1 VEENQM
7 KILCFAGSLR
17 SGSYNKKYV
26 GVAASI
32 LKDMKGVEV
41 KTVDL
46 ANYALPVFSQDI
58 QDKGFPQGVVDLANE
73 VKACDAL
80 VISTPEYN
88 GSISSVLKTTIDWLS
103 RDPLNPWP
111 GKHVCLLGASPG
123 ALGAVRG
130 LWHSRQPFEVLGC
143 HVFPE
148 MSGLPRAHEAFDENG
163 NLKDKAGQERLAK
176 LLSKFV
182 EYYLR

>member
-1 VEENQM
+1 M

-17 SGSYNKKYV
+17 SGSLNKKYV
-26 GVAASI
+26 GVAAGI
-32 LKDMKGVEV
+32 LRSMEGVEV
-41 KTVDL
+41 RTVDL
-46 ANYALPVFSQDI
+46 ADFPMPVFNQDI
-58 QDKGFPQGVVDLANE
+58 QDKGFPQAVVDLAAE
-73 VKACDAL
+73 VKAADAL

-143 HVFPE
+143 HVYPE
-148 MSGLPRAHEAFDENG
+148 MSGLPRAHEAFDAEG
-163 NLKDKAGQERLAK
+163 KLKDGTSQERLKK
-176 LLSKFV
+176 LLTGYVKH
-182 EYYLR
+182 YLR

>member
-1 VEENQM
+1 M

-26 GVAASI
+26 RVAAGI
-32 LKDMKGVEV
+32 LKGMEGVEV
-41 KTVDL
+41 RTLDL
-46 ANYALPVFSQDI
+46 ADYPMPVFNQDI
-58 QDKGFPQGVVDLANE
+58 QDKGFPEAVVKLAGE
-73 VKACDAL
+73 VKAADAL

-88 GSISSVLKTTIDWLS
+88 GSISCVLKTTVDWLS

-143 HVFPE
+143 HVYPE
-148 MSGLPRAHEAFDENG
+148 MSGLPRAHEAFDAEG
-163 NLKDKAGQERLAK
+163 NLKEKTSQERLSK
-176 LLSKFV
+176 LLTGFV
-182 EYYLR
+182 KHYLR